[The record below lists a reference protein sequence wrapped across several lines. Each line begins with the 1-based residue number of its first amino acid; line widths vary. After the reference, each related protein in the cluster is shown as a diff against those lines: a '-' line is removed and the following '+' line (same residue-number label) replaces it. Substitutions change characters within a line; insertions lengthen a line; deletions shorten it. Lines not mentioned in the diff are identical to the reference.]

1 MHDDDGMLNNGEPEP
16 DVTDEDEDEL
26 LQRLVGEVWVNV
38 HRFGGMGVVDFGG
51 TVSWPL
57 GDGGE
62 VSTGSRYAVHAQCPF
77 RIVQCG
83 EVYLG
88 SDDLVPG
95 GGGDRLA
102 YDTGADA
109 LREFLARRS
118 PRVLSVERAPEG
130 DLRITLEHELRID
143 VLPTSSKVEECWRFV
158 VRGGEH
164 VVFPPVD

>member
-1 MHDDDGMLNNGEPEP
+1 MLSNGEPEE
-16 DVTDEDEDEL
+16 DATDEDRL
-26 LQRLVGEVWVNV
+26 LQRLVGEVWVDV
-38 HRFGGMGVVDFGG
+38 YRFGGMGVVDFGE

-57 GDGGE
+57 GDAGE
-62 VSTGSRYAVHAQCPF
+62 ESTGSRFAVHAGCPF

-88 SDDLVPG
+88 SDDLVPA

-102 YDTGADA
+102 YDSGADA
-109 LREFLARRS
+109 LREFLGRES

-158 VRGGEH
+158 VRREDH
-164 VVFPPVD
+164 VVFPPVG